1 MLLDL
6 LKSQRTSR
14 AIRGWHCCAV
24 PVKFHTEE
32 KILHHTHTNTN
43 THNECTNASMYLLK
57 QPPITHKRT
66 HTKTTYWK
74 LHSHQGNFNCLEL
87 ESLNF
92 IIVQNW
98 LVPNAMPIY
107 GKYIPYIYLPHLWH
121 LRDVHPHSKCH
132 FSQAADNK
140 CLDVT

>member
-1 MLLDL
+1 MQSPSDFI
-6 LKSQRTSR
+6 LKKKYCITHYIYVR
-14 AIRGWHCCAV
+14 V
-24 PVKFHTEE
+24 Y
-32 KILHHTHTNTN
+32 ILVSLYVSIY
-43 THNECTNASMYLLK
+43 NECTNACMYLLK
-57 QPPITHKRT
+57 QPPITHT

-87 ESLNF
+87 KSLNF

-98 LVPNAMPIY
+98 LVPNAMLIC

-121 LRDVHPHSKCH
+121 LRDVHPHSEYH